1 MQIHRTKNGF
11 FGEYGGQFVPETLI
25 PALDELEEAYT
36 SFVKDDKQIK
46 ILEDYLTNYVGRPT
60 PIYHAKNISSKYGVN
75 IFLKREDLLHTGAH
89 KINNTIGQALLTQ
102 FMGKKRI
109 IAETG
114 AGQHGVATATAA
126 ALFDFDCV
134 IYMGS
139 VDAERQ
145 LPNVKKM
152 KLLGAEVHL
161 VDYGLKTLKDAIN
174 ASLKDWVTNVQS
186 THYLLG
192 TVAGPHPF
200 PEMVAFFHSYIG
212 KEARQSCE
220 DMGFIPD
227 SVIAC
232 VGGGS
237 NAIGI
242 FQGFLDTEAE
252 IIGVEA
258 AGRSLNPGDNAATLT
273 LGKKGIFQ
281 GALSY
286 VLQNDDCQI
295 TDVHSVSA
303 GLDYPGIGPE
313 HSYLKDTE
321 KVKYSYVFDN
331 QALKAFKEL
340 TKLEGIIPA
349 LESSHAIAYVLE
361 NNNLFKDKN
370 VLINLSGR
378 GDKDF
383 SITDKINLE
392 EL

>member
-1 MQIHRTKNGF
+1 
-11 FGEYGGQFVPETLI
+11 
-25 PALDELEEAYT
+25 
-36 SFVKDDKQIK
+36 
-46 ILEDYLTNYVGRPT
+46 
-60 PIYHAKNISSKYGVN
+60 
-75 IFLKREDLLHTGAH
+75 
-89 KINNTIGQALLTQ
+89 
-102 FMGKKRI
+102 
-109 IAETG
+109 
-114 AGQHGVATATAA
+114 
-126 ALFDFDCV
+126 
-134 IYMGS
+134 MGS

-145 LPNVKKM
+145 QPNVKKM
-152 KLLGAEVHL
+152 KLLGAEVKL

-174 ASLKDWVTNVQS
+174 ASLKDWVTNVQD

-212 KEARQSCE
+212 KEARE
-220 DMGFIPD
+220 TFEHMGFLPD
-227 SVIAC
+227 HVVAC

-242 FQGFLDTEAE
+242 FQGFLDTDVNL
-252 IIGVEA
+252 IGVEA
-258 AGRSLNPGDNAATLT
+258 AGRSLDAGDNAATLT

-286 VLQNDDCQI
+286 VLQNDNCQI
-295 TDVHSVSA
+295 MDVHSVSA

-313 HSYLKDTE
+313 HSFLKDSGR
-321 KVKYSYVFDN
+321 VNYSYVFDN
-331 QALKAFKEL
+331 QALKAFQE
-340 TKLEGIIPA
+340 TTRLEGIIPA

-361 NNNLFKDKN
+361 NSSKFKNSN

-383 SITDKINLE
+383 NIVDKIDLE